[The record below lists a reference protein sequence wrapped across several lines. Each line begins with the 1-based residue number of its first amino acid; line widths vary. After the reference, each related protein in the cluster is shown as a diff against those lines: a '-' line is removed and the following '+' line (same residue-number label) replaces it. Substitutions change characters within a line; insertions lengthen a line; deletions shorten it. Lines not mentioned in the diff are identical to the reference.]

1 MERRFTYR
9 YSNVYGWA
17 VYDNKEGGPAYRACS
32 DMLPAHEDV
41 NGDIVAESPVMLR
54 NEWQALRLAQ
64 RLEKASRL
72 YIDEL

>member
-9 YSNVYGWA
+9 YSQLHGWA

-32 DMLPAHEDV
+32 DMLPLKQDAY
-41 NGDIVAESPVMLR
+41 GDTIAESPVLLK

-64 RLEKASRL
+64 RLEKASKL
-72 YIDEL
+72 YIE

>member
-17 VYDNKEGGPAYRACS
+17 VYDELEGGPAYRACS
-32 DMLPAHEDV
+32 DMLPKHKDAD
-41 NGDIVAESPVMLR
+41 GDTVAESPVLLK